1 MGFTATGFAS
11 KGTKTIVN
19 ITAFKALCSAMA
31 VRPRSKTELHE
42 LTGLTNTTIS
52 RWMNVLSAGKDR
64 IVYVAE
70 WKRFGDRGCYTAM
83 WALGYGMPDAVK
95 PKALTHSQYAKR
107 WRAKQGQ
114 KEATVSQTPTGLIHQ
129 AGFQLT
135 APQVKPFTYSV
146 KHGVLK

>member
-19 ITAFKALCSAMA
+19 VTAFKALCSAMA

-64 IVYVAE
+64 IVFIAE
-70 WKRFGDRGCYTAM
+70 WKRVGKAGCQTAF
-83 WALGYGMPDAVK
+83 WSLGYGMPDAVK
-95 PKALTHSQYAKR
+95 PKALTGAQYSKRRRIKAAK
-107 WRAKQGQ
+107 A
-114 KEATVSQTPTGLIHQ
+114 EATVSQTPTGLIHQ